1 MVYRNHLALQ
11 ACPDGTSQLELIKE
25 AMCAHPEENTALFC
39 HVEERVYAP
48 VIFAW
53 GAFNICMLYDVTIQ
67 YQENRRMVD
76 EAEMAS
82 QAKTSFLSEMS
93 HDIRTPMGAIIG
105 MTDIALLQQELKAAE
120 PAISFSKHAQNRAAE
135 RGIQVDD
142 ALMDQLADSV
152 ERAQA
157 KGATNILAFD
167 ATRAFIINVP
177 HGRVITT
184 MSQEEMEEN
193 IFTNIDGA
201 VLLK

>member
-1 MVYRNHLALQ
+1 MAERITPIQGVS
-11 ACPDGTSQLELIKE
+11 P
-25 AMCAHPEENTALFC
+25 
-39 HVEERVYAP
+39 VERV
-48 VIFAW
+48 
-53 GAFNICMLYDVTIQ
+53 Q
-67 YQENRRMVD
+67 QVD
-76 EAEMAS
+76 RARPSAAG
-82 QAKTSFLSEMS
+82 QF
-93 HDIRTPMGAIIG
+93 G
-105 MTDIALLQQELKAAE
+105 ALLNREIQIAAE
-120 PAISFSKHAQNRAAE
+120 PAISFSKHAQSRAEE

-142 ALMDQLADSV
+142 ALMGQLADSV

>member
-1 MVYRNHLALQ
+1 MAERINSIQGVS
-11 ACPDGTSQLELIKE
+11 P
-25 AMCAHPEENTALFC
+25 
-39 HVEERVYAP
+39 VERVQQVSP
-48 VIFAW
+48 VGRVSTGQF
-53 GAFNICMLYDVTIQ
+53 G
-67 YQENRRMVD
+67 
-76 EAEMAS
+76 
-82 QAKTSFLSEMS
+82 
-93 HDIRTPMGAIIG
+93 
-105 MTDIALLQQELKAAE
+105 ALLQQEIRVAE

-142 ALMDQLADSV
+142 VLMGQLADSV

>member
-1 MVYRNHLALQ
+1 MAERINSIQGVS
-11 ACPDGTSQLELIKE
+11 T
-25 AMCAHPEENTALFC
+25 
-39 HVEERVYAP
+39 VECVQRV
-48 VIFAW
+48 
-53 GAFNICMLYDVTIQ
+53 
-67 YQENRRMVD
+67 
-76 EAEMAS
+76 S
-82 QAKTSFLSEMS
+82 QAGRAAAGQFGT
-93 HDIRTPMGAIIG
+93 
-105 MTDIALLQQELKAAE
+105 LLQREIKAAE
-120 PAISFSKHAQNRAAE
+120 PAISFSKHAQSRAEE

-142 ALMDQLADSV
+142 ALMGQLADSV

>member
-1 MVYRNHLALQ
+1 MAERINSIQGVS
-11 ACPDGTSQLELIKE
+11 P
-25 AMCAHPEENTALFC
+25 
-39 HVEERVYAP
+39 VERVQQVSP
-48 VIFAW
+48 V
-53 GAFNICMLYDVTIQ
+53 
-67 YQENRRMVD
+67 NRP
-76 EAEMAS
+76 AAG
-82 QAKTSFLSEMS
+82 QF
-93 HDIRTPMGAIIG
+93 G
-105 MTDIALLQQELKAAE
+105 ALLQQEIKVAE

>member
-1 MVYRNHLALQ
+1 MAERINSIQGVS
-11 ACPDGTSQLELIKE
+11 P
-25 AMCAHPEENTALFC
+25 
-39 HVEERVYAP
+39 VERVQR
-48 VIFAW
+48 VSQ
-53 GAFNICMLYDVTIQ
+53 V
-67 YQENRRMVD
+67 NR
-76 EAEMAS
+76 AS
-82 QAKTSFLSEMS
+82 AGQF
-93 HDIRTPMGAIIG
+93 G
-105 MTDIALLQQELKAAE
+105 ALLNQELRVAE
-120 PAISFSKHAQNRAAE
+120 PAISFSKHAQSRAEE

-142 ALMDQLADSV
+142 TLMGQLADSV

-184 MSQEEMEEN
+184 MSQEEMQEN

>member
-1 MVYRNHLALQ
+1 MAERIDSIQGV
-11 ACPDGTSQLELIKE
+11 SQ
-25 AMCAHPEENTALFC
+25 
-39 HVEERVYAP
+39 VERVQR
-48 VIFAW
+48 VSQ
-53 GAFNICMLYDVTIQ
+53 VT
-67 YQENRRMVD
+67 RRT
-76 EAEMAS
+76 AG
-82 QAKTSFLSEMS
+82 QF
-93 HDIRTPMGAIIG
+93 G
-105 MTDIALLQQELKAAE
+105 ALLNQELKVAE
-120 PAISFSKHAQNRAAE
+120 PAISFSKHAQSRAAE

-142 ALMDQLADSV
+142 TLMGQLADSV

>member
-1 MVYRNHLALQ
+1 MTTRISNLAGVPQSQQTPSSHHNQSPQGGFGSVLQ
-11 ACPDGTSQLELIKE
+11 KE
-25 AMCAHPEENTALFC
+25 
-39 HVEERVYAP
+39 
-48 VIFAW
+48 W
-53 GAFNICMLYDVTIQ
+53 D
-67 YQENRRMVD
+67 
-76 EAEMAS
+76 
-82 QAKTSFLSEMS
+82 QAQSSS
-93 HDIRTPMGAIIG
+93 
-105 MTDIALLQQELKAAE
+105 IA
-120 PAISFSKHAQNRAAE
+120 FSKHAMNRAQE
-135 RGIQVDD
+135 RGIEVTPT
-142 ALMDQLADSV
+142 LMDQLSSTV

>member
-1 MVYRNHLALQ
+1 MAERINSIQGVS
-11 ACPDGTSQLELIKE
+11 P
-25 AMCAHPEENTALFC
+25 
-39 HVEERVYAP
+39 VERVQQVSP
-48 VIFAW
+48 V
-53 GAFNICMLYDVTIQ
+53 
-67 YQENRRMVD
+67 
-76 EAEMAS
+76 S
-82 QAKTSFLSEMS
+82 
-93 HDIRTPMGAIIG
+93 RTTGG
-105 MTDIALLQQELKAAE
+105 QFGALLRQEIRVAE

-184 MSQEEMEEN
+184 MSQEEMQEN

>member
-1 MVYRNHLALQ
+1 MAERISPIQGVSPAERVQQAGRINPAAGQFGAL
-11 ACPDGTSQLELIKE
+11 LRREIKE
-25 AMCAHPEENTALFC
+25 
-39 HVEERVYAP
+39 
-48 VIFAW
+48 
-53 GAFNICMLYDVTIQ
+53 
-67 YQENRRMVD
+67 
-76 EAEMAS
+76 
-82 QAKTSFLSEMS
+82 
-93 HDIRTPMGAIIG
+93 
-105 MTDIALLQQELKAAE
+105 AE
-120 PAISFSKHAQNRAAE
+120 PAISFSKHAQSRAAE

-142 ALMDQLADSV
+142 TLMGQLADSV

-184 MSQEEMEEN
+184 MSQEEMQEN